1 MILFTILILLVSCIN
16 GTSIDDSSVM
26 AETNFGL
33 LNTKQINAIGLY
45 NIAVDCGRRQ
55 DFVCSRRYY
64 LEALELYPTF
74 PEAHQNIAIII
85 ESSSKNDDN
94 YEENYERVIY
104 HHQKSIEYA
113 RDDTFLAAAM
123 ANLASVE
130 FHYFKHRHGN
140 TITSM
145 DIHNEMIQNIIR
157 ILNKSLEIDNKGA
170 HALFTIGQVY
180 SDVSHTNEAYK
191 YFEALSLYE
200 PENTLALLNLGN
212 FHFKAGNYSEA
223 ANYYNK
229 ALSSKQLNQN
239 LRDQENFLMISNNLG
254 QSLREMGKL
263 DESFDIFHGI
273 VAAELMNIF
282 ANATEEHPS
291 LLSGLYKWSF
301 SNALAMYGMTSY
313 WRNIEYIEY
322 YLEKKVMA
330 ESFLET
336 LSIVPL
342 SSPID
347 PYTFSLIRFA
357 TKISDKLVCMASCR
371 FLPTSYGNKKKMGEH
386 DGILNVG
393 YISFDW
399 RDHPMGRLTQKLVTG
414 HNNSNGIAVSLY
426 SYGFD
431 DGSETRKYIKMKSGS
446 NFFDV
451 SDMKNGKDVGFIIN
465 EHKID
470 ILIDITTHTYNGRIG
485 IAASKPAAIIINY
498 LGFPGTTGCLGF
510 DYTMVDSKV
519 ISPEASKDLFSEK
532 LILLPPSYQANFMPL
547 NSTVCLNYQSKCR
560 GKVMTSSQKYHVD
573 NENMFLLCS
582 FNANKKLE
590 PYSFETWMNIMRQS
604 PETVLLIL
612 IDHDVAKKNLLFTAI
627 SYGINKNRF
636 IFAEKLSWRDH
647 LARISSCDIVL
658 DTFVY
663 GAHTTTTDALWAYVP
678 VISLSSWG
686 TDRMPSRVASS
697 LTTKLLEGL
706 TYSHV
711 NDVLIANSVREYEEN
726 ILTLIKRK
734 NLLQKIKLIIGKA
747 ALNSR
752 LFDYSYTIASIERA
766 YMAVWDIHHGLSTT
780 YNIIIGDA
788 ISTNTEIRA
797 KKWIEHLE
805 NDNAYHLAD
814 NYTRDN
820 INSNNGTVI
829 VTKVIEQRFALS
841 FPQTKNTYLFS
852 RDTFESIVTDYN
864 YCIDACEVTAR
875 DIIEGLNNDQL
886 HRQIVQCCVHNY
898 PEQIIQALC
907 NALYYLSTT
916 NCSIESELFEK
927 WSSIIF
933 ELHLEN
939 YVEIAQNRSPQSY
952 SHLWNDFFSNFPT
965 LFPNI
970 REEIIPFYTVNSKYL
985 KSIVVD
991 ANVTS
996 LNIDISMILNNHVVC
1011 LLSDT
1016 KNNDSLQ
1023 KVGLLLS
1030 SFYIS
1035 PSSNRYLN
1043 IGLGLE
1049 IVAKNDNNSPK
1060 LVDLSSAVNITSNGI
1075 ISMQLERYRDSKHD
1089 NTNYI
1094 NGNYSTLAL
1103 HKIVIYCYEY
1113 GNEWWPNWGP
1123 SKVLS
1128 GNSGIGGSEEAVVYL
1143 SVELA
1148 KLGYNVEI
1156 YADPPAEDIST
1167 IYYSVNETNF
1177 GSVSWYH
1184 YSAFDP
1190 DRLDYDVFISW
1201 RYAVSMPLSSK
1212 HRLRVLWLHDL
1223 IEKKSFPLDFWDNNV
1238 DFVMVQSEFHK
1249 KMFINCD
1256 HEMCNETT
1264 SVEILPNG
1272 IVLAAATAPQNR
1284 NNVFIY
1290 GSAPNRGLEIVLL
1303 QWATIKE
1310 HIPDAILEVYYGFSP
1325 SVDKQLSKLTANY
1338 QSWKSRMMELLKQD
1352 GVQYY
1357 GPVDHTTLQ
1366 YAYARAGFLL
1376 YPSTFQETGCIT
1388 VIKAMAYGAIPITSK
1403 LSPSV
1408 LETITGQYDFGPKI
1422 PLTMKAVKENSHEL
1436 ENWTHEWTQHV
1447 IDTYTKHD
1455 ANSINEHRTK
1465 MMKYAREVFTWR
1477 NSALLLHS
1485 KIAKWKAEI
1494 NFNNTK

>member
-1 MILFTILILLVSCIN
+1 MTLFTILILLVSCVKSI
-16 GTSIDDSSVM
+16 SIDDNSIKV
-26 AETNFGL
+26 ETNFGL
-33 LNTKQINAIGLY
+33 LNAKQIDAIGLY
-45 NIAVDCGRRQ
+45 NIAVECGRRQ
-55 DFVCSRRYY
+55 DFICSKRYY

-85 ESSSKNDDN
+85 ESTSKSNDK
-94 YEENYERVIY
+94 YEENYENVIY

-113 RDDTFLAAAM
+113 RDDVFLAAAM

-130 FHYFKHRHGN
+130 FNHFKHRHGN
-140 TITSM
+140 MITSM
-145 DIHNEMIQNIIR
+145 DINNEKIQYIIK
-157 ILNKSLEIDNKGA
+157 ILNKSLEIDKKGA

-180 SDVSHTNEAYK
+180 SDISHTNEAYK
-191 YFEALSLYE
+191 YFETLSLYD

-223 ANYYNK
+223 VNYYNK
-229 ALSSKQLNQN
+229 ALNSKNFNQN
-239 LRDQENFLMISNNLG
+239 VGEKENYLMISNNLG

-263 DESFDIFHGI
+263 GESFDIFHEI
-273 VAAELMNIF
+273 VAEELMNMF

-301 SNALAMYGMTSY
+301 SNALAMHGMTSN

-330 ESFLET
+330 TSFLET
-336 LSIVPL
+336 LSNIPL
-342 SSPID
+342 NSPID
-347 PYTFSLIRFA
+347 PYTFSLTRFA
-357 TKISDKLVCMASCR
+357 SKISDKIVCTASCQ
-371 FLPTSYGNKKKMGEH
+371 FLPTDYGNSNEIREY
-386 DGILNVG
+386 DGMLKIG
-393 YISFDW
+393 YISYDW

-431 DGSETRKYIKMKSGS
+431 DGSETRKYIKMKSGH

-451 SDMKNGKDVGFIIN
+451 SDLKNGKDVGLIIN
-465 EHKID
+465 DHKID
-470 ILIDITTHTYNGRIG
+470 ILIDITTHTYNGRIN
-485 IAASKPAAIIINY
+485 IAASKPATIIINY
-498 LGFPGTTGCLGF
+498 LGFPGTTGCSGF

-519 ISPEASKDLFSEK
+519 ISLETSQDLFSEK
-532 LILLPPSYQANFMPL
+532 LILLPSSYQANFMPL
-547 NSTVCLNYQSKCR
+547 NSTVCLNNQGKCK
-560 GKVMTSSQKYHVD
+560 GKVMTGSQKFNVD
-573 NENMFLLCS
+573 NDNIFLLCS

-604 PETVLLIL
+604 PETMLLIL
-612 IDHDVAKKNLLFTAI
+612 IDHDVAKKNLLSAAI

-663 GAHTTTTDALWAYVP
+663 GAHTTTTDALWTYVP

-706 TYSHV
+706 TYNHV
-711 NDVLIANSVREYEEN
+711 HDVLIANSVREYEQN

-734 NLLQKIKLIIGKA
+734 YILQKIKLILGKA

-752 LFDYSYTIASIERA
+752 LFDYSYTITSIERA
-766 YMAVWDIHHGLSTT
+766 YMAVWDIYRGMSTT
-780 YNIIIGDA
+780 YNILVG
-788 ISTNTEIRA
+788 NTLSMDTETRA
-797 KKWIEHLE
+797 QKWIEHLE

-814 NYTRDN
+814 NYTRDC
-820 INSNNGTVI
+820 INSDNDTTI
-829 VTKVIEQRFALS
+829 ATKVIEQRFALS
-841 FPQTKNTYLFS
+841 FPQTKNSYLFS
-852 RDTFESIVTDYN
+852 KHTAGSIVAENN
-864 YCIDACEVTAR
+864 YCAYACEVKAR
-875 DIIEGLNNDQL
+875 DIIEGLNNEQL
-886 HRQIVQCCVHNY
+886 HQRIVQCCVHNY
-898 PEQIIQALC
+898 PEQVIQALC
-907 NALYYLSTT
+907 NALHYLSGN
-916 NCSIESELFEK
+916 NCSVESELFQK
-927 WSSIIF
+927 WSGIIF

-939 YVEIAQNRSPQSY
+939 YVGIIQSRSPQY
-952 SHLWNDFFSNFPT
+952 NTHLWNDFGSKFPA

-970 REEIIPFYTVNSKYL
+970 KDKIIPFYTINSKYL
-985 KSIVVD
+985 KNILVG
-991 ANVTS
+991 ANMTLLS
-996 LNIDISMILNNHVVC
+996 IDISTILNNHAVC

-1016 KNNDSLQ
+1016 KKNDSLQ
-1023 KVGLLLS
+1023 KIGLLLS
-1030 SFYIS
+1030 SFYNNPTS
-1035 PSSNRYLN
+1035 TRYLN

-1049 IVAKNDNNSPK
+1049 IVAKNGNDSPH
-1060 LVDLSSAVNITSNGI
+1060 LIDLSSAVNITSNGI
-1075 ISMQLERYRDSKHD
+1075 INMQIERYRGSKH
-1089 NTNYI
+1089 NKTKYI
-1094 NGNYSTLAL
+1094 NENDSNLVL
-1103 HKIVIYCYEY
+1103 HRIVIYCYEY

-1123 SKVLS
+1123 SRVLS

-1167 IYYSVNETNF
+1167 IQYRVNEDIF

-1184 YSAFDP
+1184 YSAYDP

-1223 IEKKSFPLDFWDNNV
+1223 IEKNSFPQDFWHNNV

-1249 KMFINCD
+1249 KMFLNCD
-1256 HEMCNETT
+1256 HEVCNETT

-1272 IVLAAATAPQNR
+1272 IVLNATTAPPQNK

-1290 GSAPNRGLEIVLL
+1290 GSAPNRGLEILLL

-1310 HIPDAILEVYYGFSP
+1310 HIPDAILEVYYGFSA
-1325 SVDKQLSKLTANY
+1325 SVDKQLSKLIPNY
-1338 QSWKSRMMELLKQD
+1338 QSWKSRMIELLKQD
-1352 GVQYY
+1352 GIQYY

-1366 YAYARAGFLL
+1366 NAYSRAGFLL

-1388 VIKAMAYGAIPITSK
+1388 VIKAMSYGAIPITSK

-1408 LETITGQYDFGPKI
+1408 LETITGQYDLGPKV
-1422 PLTMKAVKENSHEL
+1422 PLTMKAIKENSHEL
-1436 ENWTHEWTQHV
+1436 KNWTHEWTQRV
-1447 IDTYTKHD
+1447 IDTHTNYD
-1455 ANSINEHRTK
+1455 ENSINEHRIK
-1465 MMKYAREVFTWR
+1465 MMNYAREVFTWR
-1477 NSALLLHS
+1477 NSALLLHN
-1485 KIAKWKAEI
+1485 KIAKRKDEI
-1494 NFNNTK
+1494 NF